1 MRHRD
6 RVAMALAREEP
17 DRCPMQISF
26 TPEFA
31 DRLRSDLVAR
41 GVLDEPDA
49 GLNVARGGEH
59 NPHGGGNTYELERAI
74 DSDLILTSVGWANS
88 YYQAHGGYTDEWG
101 VTWREHPYETPF
113 GTGHYTEMVGHPL
126 ADDAAIVSYVPP
138 DPTRP
143 ELYLDSERVIR
154 AYRDEYW
161 VVGVTVTTIW
171 ETAWALRGYERLL
184 MDFIEDPDLA
194 DAILEI
200 PFRYHLA
207 AAERLARMGID
218 MLWTGDDIGSQA
230 GMLIAP
236 ATWRRFLKP
245 RMAELIARV
254 KAIDPHLRVA
264 YHTDGDVREVIPE
277 LIEIGI
283 DVLNPVQPACM
294 DPAWLKREYGDRLLF
309 WGSLDEQRTL
319 PFGSADE
326 VRAEIR
332 DRLATIGRGGGVILG
347 PTHHVQLDTPL
358 DNFWA
363 MVDTIRDTPYASL
376 GTGAGA

>member
-1 MRHRD
+1 MRSRD

-31 DRLRSDLVAR
+31 ERLRADLGVR
-41 GVLDEPDA
+41 GVLNP
-49 GLNVARGGEH
+49 ARGGAH

-74 DSDLILTSVGWANS
+74 GSDLILTSVGWANS
-88 YYQAHGGYTDEWG
+88 YYQAHGTYTDEWG

-143 ELYLDSERVIR
+143 ELYLDASATVRDF
-154 AYRDEYW
+154 RDEYW

-171 ETAWALRGYERLL
+171 ETAWALRGYEQLL
-184 MDFIEDPDLA
+184 MDFPADPDLA

-200 PFRYHLA
+200 PYRYHLA
-207 AAERLARMGID
+207 AAERLVKMGVDLI
-218 MLWTGDDIGSQA
+218 WTGDDIGSQR
-230 GMLIAP
+230 GMLFSP
-236 ATWRRFLKP
+236 VTWRRFFKP
-245 RMAELIARV
+245 RMAEFIARL
-254 KAIDPHLRVA
+254 KAIDPALKVA
-264 YHTDGDVREVIPE
+264 YLTDGDVSEVLPE
-277 LIEIGI
+277 LVEIGI

-294 DPAWLKREYGDRLLF
+294 DPAQLKRDYGDRLLF
-309 WGSLDEQRTL
+309 WGSIDEQHTL
-319 PFGSADE
+319 PFGSPDD

-332 DRLATIGRGGGVILG
+332 RRLTTIGRGGGLILG

-363 MVDTIRDTPYASL
+363 MVDTIRDTSYASL
-376 GTGAGA
+376 R